1 VSPAG
6 TGTPPAPDPDAEVLP
21 GVGDED
27 MSLRD
32 GLRRGGPAIFSVLLV
47 LNSLDELEGAVL
59 AVLAPDIRDTFG
71 IGDGAIVFISAA
83 AVAFTVLGAVPM
95 GWLAD
100 RYRRGPIVGV
110 SSLVFGA
117 CVLLSGFAVN
127 AFMLFCTRFGAGIA
141 KANTLPVHGSLLAD
155 AYPIGVRGRLG
166 AVTSVA
172 GRICGVLSPVLVGA
186 IAAAAGGVDSWRWA
200 YYLLGIPVAV
210 VALAAFLLPE
220 PRRGQQEQSSVL
232 DTGDVEIADDEGV
245 APPIS
250 VEAAF
255 ARLRGIR
262 TLRTAVLGFAAIG
275 FGLFTAPVL
284 VNLFLEDRYDL
295 DAGGRGAVASI
306 GGVVALLV
314 LPFVGRFYDRV
325 YRDDP
330 ARALRLVGWLI
341 VPSALLTPLQFQ
353 MPNVALFVV
362 LGLPLGVLLSAAFVM
377 VGPLLQSIVPYRLRG
392 LGASLGMIYI
402 FLLGATGGA
411 LLAAPLI
418 DAWDPAVAVPA
429 LLVPA
434 TVVGGLLIM
443 RSARSI
449 RDDLALVT
457 AELREEHT
465 EAARRRADPASVPV
479 LQVHGLDFSYGSV
492 PVLFDVG
499 FEVRRG
505 EVLALL
511 GTNGAGKS
519 TILRLIE
526 GLATPSRG
534 VIRLRGRTVTYV
546 APEQRVRLGI
556 VSLAGGEGVF
566 PELSVADNLAMGAFV
581 HRGDRCDVSAR
592 IARSLERFPP
602 LAERRD
608 TPAGALS
615 GGQQQMLA
623 LAMALLHDPEILLLD
638 ELSLGLAPAVVADLI
653 AVVEDL
659 RAQGLAMVV
668 VEQSLNVALS
678 LADRA
683 VFLEKG
689 RIRFEG
695 SARELAERPDLA
707 RAVFLGAS

>member
-1 VSPAG
+1 MTEEADG
-6 TGTPPAPDPDAEVLP
+6 PDALP
-21 GVGDED
+21 GVGGAEV
-27 MSLRD
+27 SLRD
-32 GLRRGGPAIFSVLLV
+32 GLRQGGPAIFVVLLL

-71 IGDGAIVFISAA
+71 ISDGAIVFISAA

-95 GWLAD
+95 GWLSD

-110 SSLVFGA
+110 SSVVFGA
-117 CVLLSGFAVN
+117 TVLLSGFAVN

-172 GRICGVLSPVLVGA
+172 GRICGVLSPVLVGS
-186 IAAAAGGVDSWRWA
+186 IAAAAGGVDGWRWA
-200 YYLLGIPVAV
+200 YYLLGVPVAV

-220 PRRGQQEQSSVL
+220 PRRGQWERRSVL
-232 DTGDVEIADDEGV
+232 AGDNGVLPEDEV
-245 APPIS
+245 APIAM
-250 VEAAF
+250 EAAF

-295 DAGGRGAVASI
+295 DAGGRGAVASA
-306 GGVVALLV
+306 GGIVSLLV
-314 LPFVGRFYDRV
+314 LPFVGRFYDRI

-330 ARALRLVGWLI
+330 ARALRLIGWLI
-341 VPSALLTPLQFQ
+341 LPSALLTPVQFQ
-353 MPNVALFVV
+353 MPNAVLFAV

-377 VGPLLQSIVPYRLRG
+377 VMPLLQAVVPYRLRG

-402 FLLGATGGA
+402 FLIGATGGA
-411 LLAAPLI
+411 LLAAPMI
-418 DAWDPAVAVPA
+418 DAWDPAVAVPV
-429 LLVPA
+429 LLVPS

-443 RSARSI
+443 QSARSI
-449 RDDLALVT
+449 RDDLALVA
-457 AELREEHT
+457 AELREEHD
-465 EAARRRADPASVPV
+465 ERQRRLADPAAVPV
-479 LQVHGLDFSYGSV
+479 LQVHGVDFSYGSV

-519 TILRLIE
+519 TILRLVE

-534 VIRLRGRTVTYV
+534 VIRLHGRTITYV

-566 PELSVADNLAMGAFV
+566 PELSVAGNLAMGAFV
-581 HRGDRCDVSAR
+581 HRHDRSDVDAR
-592 IARSLERFPP
+592 IARSLERFPQ
-602 LAERRD
+602 LADRRT

-638 ELSLGLAPAVVADLI
+638 ELSLGLAPAVVGDLL

-668 VEQSLNVALS
+668 VEQSLNVALA

-689 RIRFEG
+689 RIRFDG
-695 SARELAERPDLA
+695 PARDLAERDDLA
-707 RAVFLGAS
+707 RAVFLGTAASTAGAAD

>member
-1 VSPAG
+1 V
-6 TGTPPAPDPDAEVLP
+6 
-21 GVGDED
+21 
-27 MSLRD
+27 
-32 GLRRGGPAIFSVLLV
+32 VLLV

-71 IGDGAIVFISAA
+71 ISDGAIVFISAA

-100 RYRRGPIVGV
+100 RYRRGPIIGI
-110 SSLVFGA
+110 SSIVFGA
-117 CVLLSGFAVN
+117 MVLLSGFAVN

-141 KANTLPVHGSLLAD
+141 KANTLPVHGSMLAD
-155 AYPIGVRGRLG
+155 AYPIGVRGRIG
-166 AVTSVA
+166 AVTSVV
-172 GRICGVLSPVLVGA
+172 GRIFGVLSPVVVGS
-186 IAAAAGGVDSWRWA
+186 IAAAAGGVDGWRWA

-220 PRRGQQEQSSVL
+220 PRRGQWEQRDVL
-232 DTGDVEIADDEGV
+232 DEVLDDGNGPDGSKGAEAEAPIA
-245 APPIS
+245 I
-250 VEAAF
+250 EAAF
-255 ARLRGIR
+255 ARLRSIR

-306 GGVVALLV
+306 GGLASLLV

-325 YRDDP
+325 YRADP
-330 ARALRLVGWLI
+330 ARALRLIGWLI
-341 VPSALLTPLQFQ
+341 LPSALLTPLQFQ
-353 MPNVALFVV
+353 APNVTLFVV

-392 LGASLGMIYI
+392 LGASMAMISI

-418 DAWDPAVAVPA
+418 DAFDPAVAVPL

-443 RSARSI
+443 QSARSV

-457 AELREEHT
+457 AELREEQADHR
-465 EAARRRADPASVPV
+465 RRRADPERVPV
-479 LQVHGLDFSYGSV
+479 LQVQGVDFAYGSV

-499 FEVRRG
+499 FEVARG

-519 TILRLIE
+519 TILRLVE

-534 VIRLRGRTVTYV
+534 VIRLHGRTVTYTG
-546 APEQRVRLGI
+546 PEQRVRLGI

-566 PELSVADNLAMGAFV
+566 PELSVDDNLAMGAFV
-581 HRGDRCDVSAR
+581 YRHDRADVAAR
-592 IARSLERFPP
+592 IERSLALFPQ
-602 LAERRD
+602 LASRRD

-615 GGQQQMLA
+615 GGQQQVLA

-653 AVVEDL
+653 EVVEGL
-659 RAQGLAMVV
+659 RDRGLAMIV
-668 VEQSLNVALS
+668 VEQSLNLALA

-683 VFLEKG
+683 VFMEKG
-689 RIRFEG
+689 RVRFDG
-695 SARELAERPDLA
+695 PAADLAERDDLV
-707 RAVFLGAS
+707 RAVFLGQGAGAAGAGTGTSG